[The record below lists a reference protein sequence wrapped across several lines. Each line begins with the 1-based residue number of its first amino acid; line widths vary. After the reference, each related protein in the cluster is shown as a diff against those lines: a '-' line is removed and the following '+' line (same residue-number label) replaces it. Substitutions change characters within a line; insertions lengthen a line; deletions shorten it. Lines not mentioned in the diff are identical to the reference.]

1 MKIQASRVL
10 ASAALGV
17 ALLIG
22 GCTETMNLSSARSYD
37 QTFLSNYNSLKP
49 RGKDFI
55 YVTADSQRLLAAAK
69 GVLVDQPQI
78 HIAAASPFTGAK
90 PADLTAI
97 AEAMRS
103 ELTGALQKAGYT
115 VATAPGPNILV
126 LRLALT
132 DVYLQAKPR
141 GVLGYTPFGFV
152 VGTGISALQSVMQKY
167 EILGVTLQ
175 AEVTD
180 SASNALVFELVL
192 ISSNAF
198 SFNLALSSAKTLKI
212 SNGFKTKISRK
223 LARFFIGFLRS
234 HIPVGLRIELPHR
247 LVVCTCVTRT
257 QCSGLSV

>member
-1 MKIQASRVL
+1 MNIQASRVL
-10 ASAALGV
+10 ASAALGM
-17 ALLIG
+17 ALLAG
-22 GCTETMNLSSARSYD
+22 GCTETMNLSSSRSYD
-37 QTFLSNYNSLKP
+37 ETFLSNYSSLTP

-55 YVTADSQRLLAAAK
+55 YATSDSQRLLAAAR
-69 GVLVDQPQI
+69 GVLVDQPEI
-78 HIAAASPFTGAK
+78 HIAPDSPFTGAK

-141 GVLGYTPFGFV
+141 GVLEYTPIGFV
-152 VGTGISALQSVMQKY
+152 VGTGISAMQSVMQKY

-180 SASNALVFELVL
+180 SASSALIFELVAPRGGNQQA
-192 ISSNAF
+192 ISFDQYRAQMQTWGQR
-198 SFNLALSSAKTLKI
+198 LSCQI
-212 SNGFKTKISRK
+212 SNSK
-223 LARFFIGFLRS
+223 LPAAQQ
-234 HIPVGLRIELPHR
+234 
-247 LVVCTCVTRT
+247 TD
-257 QCSGLSV
+257 CSTLGSTG

>member
-180 SASNALVFELVL
+180 SASTALVFELVAPRGSNQEA
-192 ISSNAF
+192 ISFDQYRAQMQTWGQR
-198 SFNLALSSAKTLKI
+198 LSCQI
-212 SNGFKTKISRK
+212 SNSR
-223 LARFFIGFLRS
+223 
-234 HIPVGLRIELPHR
+234 LP
-247 LVVCTCVTRT
+247 TAQQTD
-257 QCSGLSV
+257 CSTLGSTG